1 MSYNIRN
8 GIGIDNIQDI
18 GRIAR
23 VILREAPDLVA
34 LQELDSATLRVD
46 GRYIPGE
53 LGRMTGMH
61 APFGRAIGF
70 AGGSYGIGLLSRTE
84 PLAVRSIP
92 LPGREEARVLLMAEF
107 PDYTVCITHLS
118 LTPEDR
124 LASLPIIREA
134 TDTCRKPVLL
144 AGDFNTGNAA
154 AGLAGLCEV
163 PCLLVSVDDQDAGL
177 LALVENLQRR
187 DLDYLEQAEGL
198 QRLMQEYH
206 LTQEQAARRLGKSQP
221 AVANKLRLLR
231 LSSQVR
237 AALRVSGLSERHA
250 RALLRLEDETAQ
262 LRAIRLIAENDWTV
276 ARTERYVDEQL
287 SAAKGK
293 ARLSRFVLRDMRLF
307 LNGIN
312 HQLDLIRAA
321 GLNPQTEQEETEREL
336 VLTIRIPKSVSGR

>member
-1 MSYNIRN
+1 MLTQTKARSGALQGGRVVFLPLSAIRPN
-8 GIGIDNIQDI
+8 PAQPRTIFDAQG
-18 GRIAR
+18 
-23 VILREAPDLVA
+23 
-34 LQELDSATLRVD
+34 LQELAASIRQYGVLQPLTVRKKAGFFELVAGERRLR
-46 GRYIPGE
+46 
-53 LGRMTGMH
+53 
-61 APFGRAIGF
+61 
-70 AGGSYGIGLLSRTE
+70 
-84 PLAVRSIP
+84 
-92 LPGREEARVLLMAEF
+92 
-107 PDYTVCITHLS
+107 
-118 LTPEDR
+118 
-124 LASLPIIREA
+124 
-134 TDTCRKPVLL
+134 
-144 AGDFNTGNAA
+144 A

-336 VLTIRIPKSVSGR
+336 VLTIRIPKSVSSR

>member
-1 MSYNIRN
+1 MLTQTKARSGALQGGRVVFLPLSAIRPN
-8 GIGIDNIQDI
+8 PAQPRTVFDAQG
-18 GRIAR
+18 
-23 VILREAPDLVA
+23 
-34 LQELDSATLRVD
+34 LQELAASIRQYGVLQPLTVRKKAGFFELVAGERRLR
-46 GRYIPGE
+46 
-53 LGRMTGMH
+53 
-61 APFGRAIGF
+61 
-70 AGGSYGIGLLSRTE
+70 
-84 PLAVRSIP
+84 
-92 LPGREEARVLLMAEF
+92 
-107 PDYTVCITHLS
+107 
-118 LTPEDR
+118 
-124 LASLPIIREA
+124 
-134 TDTCRKPVLL
+134 
-144 AGDFNTGNAA
+144 A

-221 AVANKLRLLR
+221 AVANKLRL
-231 LSSQVR
+231 SSPVR
-237 AALRVSGLSERHA
+237 AALRASGLSERHA

>member
-1 MSYNIRN
+1 MRKNQKGEFLSSRVRYIA
-8 GIGIDNIQDI
+8 IGAVRPNPQQPRRSFDET
-18 GRIAR
+18 A
-23 VILREAPDLVA
+23 LRELADSIRAYGILQPLTVRDKGGYYELVA
-34 LQELDSATLRVD
+34 GERRLRAA
-46 GRYIPGE
+46 
-53 LGRMTGMH
+53 RM
-61 APFGRAIGF
+61 
-70 AGGSYGIGLLSRTE
+70 
-84 PLAVRSIP
+84 
-92 LPGREEARVLLMAEF
+92 
-107 PDYTVCITHLS
+107 
-118 LTPEDR
+118 
-124 LASLPIIREA
+124 
-134 TDTCRKPVLL
+134 
-144 AGDFNTGNAA
+144 
-154 AGLAGLCEV
+154 AGLREV
-163 PCLLVSVDDQDAGL
+163 PCLIAAVGEEDAAL
-177 LALVENLQRR
+177 LALIENLQRR
-187 DLDYLEQAEGL
+187 DLDYLEEAAAISRLIGRYGL
-198 QRLMQEYH
+198 SQQ
-206 LTQEQAARRLGKSQP
+206 QAAEKLGKSQP
-221 AVANKLRLLR
+221 AIANKLRLLR

>member
-1 MSYNIRN
+1 MLTQTKARSGALQGGRVVFLPLSSIRPN
-8 GIGIDNIQDI
+8 PAQPRTIFDAQG
-18 GRIAR
+18 
-23 VILREAPDLVA
+23 
-34 LQELDSATLRVD
+34 LQELAASIRQYGVLQPLTVRKKAGFFELVAGERRLR
-46 GRYIPGE
+46 
-53 LGRMTGMH
+53 
-61 APFGRAIGF
+61 
-70 AGGSYGIGLLSRTE
+70 
-84 PLAVRSIP
+84 
-92 LPGREEARVLLMAEF
+92 
-107 PDYTVCITHLS
+107 
-118 LTPEDR
+118 
-124 LASLPIIREA
+124 
-134 TDTCRKPVLL
+134 
-144 AGDFNTGNAA
+144 A

-163 PCLLVSVDDQDAGL
+163 PCLLVNVDDQDAGL

-237 AALRVSGLSERHA
+237 AALRASGLSERHA

-262 LRAIRLIAENDWTV
+262 LRAIRLITENDWTV

-336 VLTIRIPKSVSGR
+336 VLTIRIPKSVSNR

>member
-1 MSYNIRN
+1 MLTQTKARSGALQGGRVVFLPLSSIRPN
-8 GIGIDNIQDI
+8 PAQPRTVFDAQG
-18 GRIAR
+18 
-23 VILREAPDLVA
+23 
-34 LQELDSATLRVD
+34 LQELAASIRQYGVLQPLTVRKKAGFFELVAGERRLR
-46 GRYIPGE
+46 
-53 LGRMTGMH
+53 
-61 APFGRAIGF
+61 
-70 AGGSYGIGLLSRTE
+70 
-84 PLAVRSIP
+84 
-92 LPGREEARVLLMAEF
+92 
-107 PDYTVCITHLS
+107 
-118 LTPEDR
+118 
-124 LASLPIIREA
+124 
-134 TDTCRKPVLL
+134 
-144 AGDFNTGNAA
+144 A

-221 AVANKLRLLR
+221 AIANKLRLLR
-231 LSSQVR
+231 LSSPVR
-237 AALRVSGLSERHA
+237 AALRASGLSERHA

-262 LRAIRLIAENDWTV
+262 LRAIRLITENDWTV

-336 VLTIRIPKSVSGR
+336 VLTIRIPKSACVR

>member
-1 MSYNIRN
+1 MLTQTKARSGALQGGRVVFLPLSSIRPN
-8 GIGIDNIQDI
+8 PAQPRTIFDAQG
-18 GRIAR
+18 
-23 VILREAPDLVA
+23 
-34 LQELDSATLRVD
+34 LQELAASIRQYGVLQPLTVRKKAGFFELVAGERRLR
-46 GRYIPGE
+46 
-53 LGRMTGMH
+53 
-61 APFGRAIGF
+61 
-70 AGGSYGIGLLSRTE
+70 
-84 PLAVRSIP
+84 
-92 LPGREEARVLLMAEF
+92 
-107 PDYTVCITHLS
+107 
-118 LTPEDR
+118 
-124 LASLPIIREA
+124 
-134 TDTCRKPVLL
+134 
-144 AGDFNTGNAA
+144 A

-221 AVANKLRLLR
+221 AIANKLRLLR
-231 LSSQVR
+231 LSSPVR
-237 AALRVSGLSERHA
+237 AALRESGLSERHA
-250 RALLRLEDETAQ
+250 RALLRLEDETSQ

>member
-1 MSYNIRN
+1 MLTQTKARSGALQGGRVVFLPLSAIRPN
-8 GIGIDNIQDI
+8 PAQPRTVFDAQG
-18 GRIAR
+18 
-23 VILREAPDLVA
+23 
-34 LQELDSATLRVD
+34 LQELAASIRQYGVLQPLTVRKKAGFFELVAGERRLR
-46 GRYIPGE
+46 
-53 LGRMTGMH
+53 
-61 APFGRAIGF
+61 
-70 AGGSYGIGLLSRTE
+70 
-84 PLAVRSIP
+84 
-92 LPGREEARVLLMAEF
+92 
-107 PDYTVCITHLS
+107 
-118 LTPEDR
+118 
-124 LASLPIIREA
+124 
-134 TDTCRKPVLL
+134 
-144 AGDFNTGNAA
+144 A

-198 QRLMQEYH
+198 QRL
-206 LTQEQAARRLGKSQP
+206 TQEQAARRLGKSQP

-231 LSSQVR
+231 LSSPVR
-237 AALRVSGLSERHA
+237 AALRASGLSERHA

>member
-1 MSYNIRN
+1 MLTQTKARSGALQGGRVVFLPLSSIRPN
-8 GIGIDNIQDI
+8 PAQPRTVFDAQG
-18 GRIAR
+18 
-23 VILREAPDLVA
+23 
-34 LQELDSATLRVD
+34 LQELAASIRQYGVLQPLTVRKKAGFFELVAGERRLR
-46 GRYIPGE
+46 
-53 LGRMTGMH
+53 
-61 APFGRAIGF
+61 
-70 AGGSYGIGLLSRTE
+70 
-84 PLAVRSIP
+84 
-92 LPGREEARVLLMAEF
+92 
-107 PDYTVCITHLS
+107 
-118 LTPEDR
+118 
-124 LASLPIIREA
+124 
-134 TDTCRKPVLL
+134 
-144 AGDFNTGNAA
+144 A

-231 LSSQVR
+231 LSSPVR

-250 RALLRLEDETAQ
+250 RALLRLEDETSQ
-262 LRAIRLIAENDWTV
+262 LRAIRLITENDW
-276 ARTERYVDEQL
+276 TERYVDEQL